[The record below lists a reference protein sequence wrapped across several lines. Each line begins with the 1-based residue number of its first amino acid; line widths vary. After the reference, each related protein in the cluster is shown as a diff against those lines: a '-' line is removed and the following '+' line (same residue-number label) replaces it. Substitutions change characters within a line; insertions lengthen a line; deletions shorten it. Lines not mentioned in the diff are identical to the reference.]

1 MYGLRVASGS
11 LLRHH
16 LRVVPQPLTP
26 NEIRQRELPRSLR
39 GYREVETR
47 QLIEEAAAAYEAAL
61 ADLGRALESVSRRER
76 DLEAA
81 QKALATAERAAEK
94 MVVEAKQETAAILAE
109 ARATANKMTAEAQ
122 ALRDELAAERESMVE
137 QANAE
142 AASIRRAAEQQV
154 EALREEQERLHSSI
168 EGIRWQFVAL
178 VEEALQRLEQPPDGQ
193 IVLVEDLTSRVSAA
207 TD

>member
-109 ARATANKMTAEAQ
+109 ARATANQ
-122 ALRDELAAERESMVE
+122 D
-137 QANAE
+137 
-142 AASIRRAAEQQV
+142 
-154 EALREEQERLHSSI
+154 
-168 EGIRWQFVAL
+168 
-178 VEEALQRLEQPPDGQ
+178 D
-193 IVLVEDLTSRVSAA
+193 SRSAGGA
-207 TD
+207 R

>member
-1 MYGLRVASGS
+1 
-11 LLRHH
+11 
-16 LRVVPQPLTP
+16 VPQPLTP

-39 GYREVETR
+39 GYREAETR

-81 QKALATAERAAEK
+81 QKTLATAERAAEK
-94 MVVEAKQETAAILAE
+94 MVAEAKQETAAILSE
-109 ARATANKMTAEAQ
+109 ARATADKMTADAQ
-122 ALRDELAAERESMVE
+122 AVRDELAPERESMVE
-137 QANAE
+137 QAQAE

-154 EALREEQERLHSSI
+154 EALRQERLHSSI